1 MLIWLIKNFATA
13 KFALFVVLILAAGLR
28 LFALDQIDVR
38 YDEAVAPIFAH
49 EVAHGILHPVVPF
62 SGSVARH
69 PAVWLYVLA
78 LPYVFT
84 ANFYLIAAYRVML
97 DVLAVALTGWLGW
110 RYFNRRVGLFAALL
124 FATAPWA
131 VHLSRKLWT
140 APLALWS
147 ALALIGLLEVTQRRN
162 PKGWLL
168 ALWGLSLAV
177 GTHLAALYLLPLA
190 LGVAMAFGRTLRWRW
205 LALGLLPALLIA
217 AAYAYYDQQHGFA
230 NLRAMLS
237 PSAQPSVLGLSAF
250 RFALWLSGG
259 THLSDLTGSAILQW
273 QWQNAWAFELID
285 ELQMAWLLLALLT
298 AVLAGVKTAIS
309 CRQNSEISDMR
320 QYRIG
325 LGVLALW
332 WLLPVLAH
340 VRHVEP
346 FQVHYVSP
354 LYPAPFLLMACFAD
368 QLWRGL
374 ARWGR
379 AFRWAWRGAIVLFM
393 LSVGVWQMFT
403 VWRFGNFVAQH
414 ETGGYRPIAPVLR
427 AAQVTASAAQQNGG
441 EVIVLV
447 PNADPAVNEEA
458 AILHFALLGQPHRFS
473 DAASG
478 LIVCPQNRC
487 QYLIGPGGAQASDY
501 LTPQALS
508 QMQLDQRYSVATLNL
523 SQALPASL
531 HPIPNTPLGANG
543 VQFTAYA
550 IQRQPDKLRVWHW
563 LTVVNAPPRQ
573 DYHWYNHVLNAA
585 GQKIAQRDSGGV
597 APANWRAGDQLLHWF
612 DIPLTA
618 EQSRQITSLRIGSYE
633 YPNVKSV
640 MLKFADGS
648 EQDGVLVKI
657 E

>member
-1 MLIWLIKNFATA
+1 MIWWIKNFATA
-13 KFALFVVLILAAGLR
+13 KLALLAVLILAAGLR

-38 YDEAVAPIFAH
+38 YDEAAAPIFAH

-69 PAVWLYVLA
+69 PAVWIYVLA
-78 LPYVFT
+78 LPYLFT
-84 ANFYLIAAYRVML
+84 ANFYVIAAYRVML

-110 RYFNRRVGLFAALL
+110 RYFNRRVGLFATLL

-147 ALALIGLLEVTQRRN
+147 VLALIGLLEVAQRRN

-190 LGVAMAFGRTLRWRW
+190 LFVAMAFWRTLRWRW
-205 LALGLLPALLIA
+205 LAMGLLPALLIA
-217 AAYAYYDQQHGFA
+217 AAYGYYDQQHSFA
-230 NLRAMLS
+230 NLRAMLG

-273 QWQNAWAFELID
+273 QWQNAWALEWID
-285 ELQMAWLLLALLT
+285 ELQMAWLLLALF
-298 AVLAGVKTAIS
+298 AAIFAGAKAIVP
-309 CRQNSEISDMR
+309 RWQAGEINGVMQR
-320 QYRIG
+320 RVG
-325 LGVLALW
+325 LGILALW

-346 FQVHYVSP
+346 FQVHYISP

-368 QLWRGL
+368 QLWRSL
-374 ARWGR
+374 AQWGR
-379 AFRWAWRGAIVLFM
+379 AFRWAWRGAIMLFM
-393 LSVGVWQMFT
+393 LSVCAWQLFT

-414 ETGGYRPIAPVLR
+414 ETSGYRPIAPALR
-427 AAQVTASAAQQNGG
+427 AAQAVASVAQQRGG

-473 DAASG
+473 DASAG
-478 LIVCPQNRC
+478 LIVCPQNHC

-508 QMQLDQRYSVATLNL
+508 QTRLDPRYGVATLNL
-523 SQALPASL
+523 AQVFPVPLQ
-531 HPIPNTPLGANG
+531 PIPNAPLGANG

-563 LTVVNAPPRQ
+563 LTVMNAPPPRQ

-585 GQKIAQRDSGGV
+585 GQKVAQRDSGGV
-597 APANWRAGDQLLHWF
+597 APANWQLGDQLLHWF

-618 EQSRQITSLRIGSYE
+618 EQSRQTDSLRIGSYE
-633 YPNVKSV
+633 YPKIKPV

-648 EQDGVLVKI
+648 EQDGVMLNI
-657 E
+657 R